1 MKWSEQRSEMKWES
15 ASLLFVIFFVFL
27 RSWLLDKIPS
37 IDLLFETILPFLL
50 INKRT
55 ELQYHSWLMIC

>member
-1 MKWSEQRSEMKWES
+1 MMIMNKFSS

-37 IDLLFETILPFLL
+37 IDLLVETILPFLL
-50 INKRT
+50 INKSLIKNDT
-55 ELQYHSWLMIC
+55 AIPCVC